1 VSQYANLTYEVVRQA
16 CSDIL
21 GRGEKPSR
29 VAVQKLLETED
40 YLGHKGS
47 NEVVQK
53 YVNMF
58 WEALGK
64 TLKEA
69 PRTLAGVP
77 DAYVAVMD
85 KALVEMVTASRSIVE
100 GEYVEREADLKVRTE
115 EMAAAIEEAR
125 QSAQIADQL
134 RLRAEGER
142 NALQSNVA
150 ELKEGVA
157 SLSLQLTEQTR
168 QNAALTSTINENAV
182 AIKHQA
188 EAIEVAKQSLVQT
201 NEQHRLEVNRLLK
214 QVDDERQAGQKEV
227 RKLNILNETHRAELD
242 VVRGEL
248 TVQREENIR
257 IKVENA
263 ALVAVNANQS
273 GEISI
278 AKECLS
284 SIETTLRA
292 TQQEVIELRV
302 RYETAEQMRQ
312 ESAVKSA
319 ALSEELGEVRKVAE
333 QLQKDLNTYS
343 RSPLARES
351 GSHDKLP
358 DTSRKAKERE
368 SKA

>member
-40 YLGHKGS
+40 YLGHKCS

-58 WEALGK
+58 WESLGK

-69 PRTLAGVP
+69 PRTLVGVP

-85 KALVEMVTASRSIVE
+85 KALVEMVAASRTIVE
-100 GEYVEREADLKVRTE
+100 GEYAERAADLKVRTE

-150 ELKEGVA
+150 ELKENIS
-157 SLSLQLTEQTR
+157 SLNLQLTERTR
-168 QNAALTSTINENAV
+168 QNAELTSTINEKAV
-182 AIKHQA
+182 EIRHLSESIGA
-188 EAIEVAKQSLVQT
+188 AKQVLEQT

-214 QVDDERQAGQKEV
+214 QVDDERQAGQKEA
-227 RKLNILNETHRAELD
+227 RKLTTLNETQSAEIEAM
-242 VVRGEL
+242 RGEL
-248 TVQREENIR
+248 TGQREDNIR
-257 IKVENA
+257 MKTENDG
-263 ALVAVNANQS
+263 LSAVNARQLMESNQ
-273 GEISI
+273 
-278 AKECLS
+278 AKERLS
-284 SIETTLRA
+284 SVEATHRE

-302 RYETAEQMRQ
+302 RYQMAEQIRQ
-312 ESAVKSA
+312 EYAQKNA
-319 ALSEELGEVRKVAE
+319 ALSETLGESRNFAE
-333 QLQKDLNTYS
+333 QLQKELVVAHEL
-343 RSPLARES
+343 LA
-351 GSHDKLP
+351 
-358 DTSRKAKERE
+358 ERVVTD
-368 SKA
+368 SAS